1 MRSTSPGDARPER
14 PGEFTM
20 HLLVMTV
27 FAALV
32 SVVFAAITNE
42 ANSTKTRAVYG
53 LKTFGYF
60 VGVGLLLSWVIYFI
74 P

>member
-1 MRSTSPGDARPER
+1 
-14 PGEFTM
+14 M
-20 HLLVMTV
+20 HLLVMIV

-60 VGVGLLLSWVIYFI
+60 VGVGLILSWVIYFV